1 MKTVWLAITGSLLAA
16 LTYAQTSELVSLAQI
31 GLPLDAQ
38 VMTAHQQQIDTPS
51 VQADAEALMERNS
64 FDSSVGAPDDE
75 VDLAEAVETAQ
86 SAAPVITPACD
97 FGTVSLIVNSQPEY
111 AFASITTTTG
121 AGKTVKIGDAIAGT
135 RVQAISWNKLP
146 QPVKEAPT
154 ATYAEPRRDK
164 NGKMLPEP
172 VPEHISRRI
181 HQLGPNLY
189 TIERAAF
196 DSIFA
201 MDNGLVRGTKVRPVK
216 QGDEVVGMRLNGRGV
231 DEGSLLHSVGIR
243 PGDVLTSLNGL
254 RPTTAQK
261 ALEAYGRLKSADTL
275 TLVLERNDTPITFEY
290 RIQ

>member
-1 MKTVWLAITGSLLAA
+1 MEAA
-16 LTYAQTSELVSLAQI
+16 
-31 GLPLDAQ
+31 
-38 VMTAHQQQIDTPS
+38 
-51 VQADAEALMERNS
+51 
-64 FDSSVGAPDDE
+64 
-75 VDLAEAVETAQ
+75 VDNIVE
-86 SAAPVITPACD
+86 
-97 FGTVSLIVNSQPEY
+97 G
-111 AFASITTTTG
+111 TG
-121 AGKTVKIGDAIAGT
+121 AIGDAIAGT
-135 RVQAISWNKLP
+135 RVQAISWNSVWFAGEGEPCRMRLGAKLP